1 MERHRFLALLIERLA
16 PVIATSRAVLDV
28 APQPQIQH
36 LLRSSGDSH
45 YVGFDREGA
54 RKVDVVGDLCRMPFR
69 TGRFDLIV
77 CYHVLEHI
85 TDDRAAMSEL
95 ARVLMPGGFALIQVP
110 QRQGVPTDEDPTAS
124 REERIRRF
132 SQADHVRYYGED
144 FADRLES
151 SGLRSWVTNPGD
163 VYDESMLRHYGL
175 LSHQPVWL
183 CRRVDGGRS
192 G

>member
-16 PVIATSRAVLDV
+16 PVITTAHAVLDV
-28 APQPQIQH
+28 APQPQIRH

-45 YVGFDREGA
+45 FVGFDMRVA
-54 RKVDVVGDLCRMPFR
+54 RSVDVVGDLRRVPFR
-69 TGRFDLIV
+69 TGTFDLIV

-85 TDDRAAMSEL
+85 PDDRAAMSEL
-95 ARVLMPGGFALIQVP
+95 ARVLTPGGLALIQVP
-110 QRQGVPTDEDPTAS
+110 QRQGVPTDEDPVAS

-151 SGLRSWVTNPGD
+151 SGLRSSVTNPGD
-163 VYDESMLRHYGL
+163 VYDESMLLRYGL
-175 LSHQPVWL
+175 LSRQPVWL
-183 CRRVDGGRS
+183 CRRVDADRNV
-192 G
+192 